1 MIFRPLRVRPV
12 ICCRTLLISPEVY
25 EARFAAALLLD
36 EMRRPWPDVLD
47 ALSRL
52 HEWRPSKAD
61 AVYYLGG
68 TQRHASHLEWRPASQ
83 LFPYFNHTLGLCQ
96 EQREL
101 RAIRLTQNLPRSS
114 LTCR

>member
-1 MIFRPLRVRPV
+1 MPH
-12 ICCRTLLISPEVY
+12 CESAISPEVY

-52 HEWRPSKAD
+52 HEWRPTKAD

-68 TQRHASHLEWRPASQ
+68 TQRYPQSVYLIPNGDQRNN
-83 LFPYFNHTLGLCQ
+83 YFRTSIMHSGCAKN
-96 EQREL
+96 
-101 RAIRLTQNLPRSS
+101 N
-114 LTCR
+114 